1 MSKRKEKILG
11 ELGFTYAGLS
21 GKTQKDFGR
30 GKPFIPFMNI
40 MSNGKIDPK
49 FMGLVDVA
57 PNERQNA
64 VQKGDLFFTTSSETP
79 EEVGM
84 TSVLLEDVGEC
95 YLNSFCFG
103 FRLYNFDDLV
113 PEFAPYLF
121 RGNEV
126 RKQIINLGQGYTRFN
141 LPKTELLKKLRLS
154 LPSENEQKRI
164 SEILTKADSI
174 IEKTQSAIAKYKAI
188 KQGMLQDLFTRGI
201 DLNTNKLR
209 PRYQDAPHL
218 YKESKLGWIPRQ
230 WDCDSIDNL
239 TDKVGSGVT
248 PTGGSEV
255 YKSQGILFLR
265 SQNILYGKLSLI
277 DVAFIPEEI
286 DEMMENS
293 RAKPFDVLLNI
304 TGASIGRCA
313 FFPEELVNANV
324 NQHVCIIRFKT
335 PSKSL
340 AVFASEYL
348 NTDLGQRQMYKAMA
362 VGNREGLN
370 YQQIKAFNFPEIKNP
385 KELEKISSIIES
397 INNKLQTEQTYLQ
410 KMQSLKKGLMED
422 LLSGRKCL
430 NLDFQDEQINQDS
443 KTILQSVNL
452 VNQDA
457 DNYPVNP
464 KIE

>member
-40 MSNGKIDPK
+40 MANGKIDPK
-49 FMGLVDVA
+49 FMGLVEVA

-84 TSVLLEDVGEC
+84 TSVLLEDIGEC

-103 FRLYNFDDLV
+103 FRLYNFDDLI

-141 LPKTELLKKLRLS
+141 LPKTELLKKLKLE
-154 LPSENEQKRI
+154 LPSENEQKKI

-174 IEKTQSAIAKYKAI
+174 IEKTQAAIAKYKAI

-209 PRYQDAPHL
+209 PRYEDAPEL
-218 YKESKLGWIPRQ
+218 YKDSKLGWIPREWEDKELGDVGEVRMCRRVFNYETSDQ
-230 WDCDSIDNL
+230 GDIPFYKIRTFGKQPDAYISKELYDSYRQQFSFPNKGD
-239 TDKVGSGVT
+239 
-248 PTGGSEV
+248 
-255 YKSQGILFLR
+255 ILI
-265 SQNILYGKLSLI
+265 SAAG
-277 DVAFIPEEI
+277 
-286 DEMMENS
+286 
-293 RAKPFDVLLNI
+293 
-304 TGASIGRCA
+304 TIGRT
-313 FFPEELVNANV
+313 
-324 NQHVCIIRFKT
+324 IIYDGT
-335 PSKSL
+335 PSYFQDSNIVWIENNGHL
-340 AVFASEYL
+340 ITNEYL
-348 NTDLGQRQMYKAMA
+348 YQVFQIVEYKTEGGTIQRLYNSILKSALFPCPPKPEQQLITE
-362 VGNREGLN
+362 RLN
-370 YQQIKAFNFPEIKNP
+370 AID
-385 KELEKISSIIES
+385 
-397 INNKLQTEQTYLQ
+397 NKLQTEQTYLQ

-422 LLSGRKCL
+422 LLSGKKQVKVAEEVL
-430 NLDFQDEQINQDS
+430 
-443 KTILQSVNL
+443 TQSEN
-452 VNQDA
+452 
-457 DNYPVNP
+457 
-464 KIE
+464 

>member
-30 GKPFIPFMNI
+30 GKSYIPFMNI

-57 PNERQNA
+57 PNERQNV

-103 FRLYNFDDLV
+103 FRLYNFDDLL

-154 LPSENEQKRI
+154 IPSENEQKRI

-174 IEKTQSAIAKYKAI
+174 IEKTQAAIAKYKAI

-209 PRYQDAPHL
+209 PRYEDAPQL
-218 YKESKLGWIPRQ
+218 YKESKLGMIPREWEVEKIGKIFRFNQ
-230 WDCDSIDNL
+230 GVQCPVELQKLHQGENEVRFIRIIDLTNEGEPPRYIADPGSQYHINSNDLFMVRYGSPGLVGYGYEGVIANNLFRIISTGELEILNSFYRYYLTSINDKLTALSASTTMPAINFDSLN
-239 TDKVGSGVT
+239 
-248 PTGGSEV
+248 
-255 YKSQGILFLR
+255 
-265 SQNILYGKLSLI
+265 KLHVI
-277 DVAFIPEEI
+277 YPQIFEQVEI
-286 DEMMENS
+286 EK
-293 RAKPFDVLLNI
+293 R
-304 TGASIGRCA
+304 
-313 FFPEELVNANV
+313 
-324 NQHVCIIRFKT
+324 
-335 PSKSL
+335 
-340 AVFASEYL
+340 
-348 NTDLGQRQMYKAMA
+348 
-362 VGNREGLN
+362 
-370 YQQIKAFNFPEIKNP
+370 IKAIDK
-385 KELEKISSIIES
+385 
-397 INNKLQTEQTYLQ
+397 KLQTEQNYLQ

-422 LLSGRKCL
+422 LLCGKKQVKVAEEVL
-430 NLDFQDEQINQDS
+430 
-443 KTILQSVNL
+443 TQSEN
-452 VNQDA
+452 
-457 DNYPVNP
+457 
-464 KIE
+464 

>member
-209 PRYQDAPHL
+209 PRYQDAPEL
-218 YKESKLGWIPRQ
+218 YKESKLGMIPRE
-230 WDCDSIDNL
+230 WDEKSLEESTDYVDYRGKTPPKSDFGVFLVTAKNIRFGYIDYEISKEYIREDSFESAMSRGKVKLGDVLFTTEAPLGNVAQIDREDVALAQRVIKYRGFDNL
-239 TDKVGSGVT
+239 LDND
-248 PTGGSEV
+248 
-255 YKSQGILFLR
+255 Y
-265 SQNILYGKLSLI
+265 
-277 DVAFIPEEI
+277 
-286 DEMMENS
+286 
-293 RAKPFDVLLNI
+293 
-304 TGASIGRCA
+304 
-313 FFPEELVNANV
+313 
-324 NQHVCIIRFKT
+324 
-335 PSKSL
+335 L
-340 AVFASEYL
+340 ALCLMSDGF
-348 NTDLGQRQMYKAMA
+348 QRQLFSEATGTTVLGIKGSRLHKLKITIPRLDEQRFIVKRLKA
-362 VGNREGLN
+362 
-370 YQQIKAFNFPEIKNP
+370 ID
-385 KELEKISSIIES
+385 
-397 INNKLQTEQTYLQ
+397 NKLQTEQTYLQ

>member
-40 MSNGKIDPK
+40 MANGKIDPK
-49 FMGLVDVA
+49 FMGLVEVA

-84 TSVLLEDVGEC
+84 TSVLLEDIGEC

-103 FRLYNFDDLV
+103 FRLYNFDDLI

-141 LPKTELLKKLRLS
+141 LPKTELLKKLKLE
-154 LPSENEQKRI
+154 LPSENEQKKI

-174 IEKTQSAIAKYKAI
+174 IEKTQAAIAKYKAI

-209 PRYQDAPHL
+209 PRYQDAPEL
-218 YKESKLGWIPRQ
+218 YKESKLGMIPRE
-230 WDCDSIDNL
+230 WD
-239 TDKVGSGVT
+239 DKS
-248 PTGGSEV
+248 
-255 YKSQGILFLR
+255 
-265 SQNILYGKLSLI
+265 
-277 DVAFIPEEI
+277 
-286 DEMMENS
+286 
-293 RAKPFDVLLNI
+293 
-304 TGASIGRCA
+304 
-313 FFPEELVNANV
+313 
-324 NQHVCIIRFKT
+324 
-335 PSKSL
+335 
-340 AVFASEYL
+340 
-348 NTDLGQRQMYKAMA
+348 
-362 VGNREGLN
+362 
-370 YQQIKAFNFPEIKNP
+370 
-385 KELEKISSIIES
+385 IES
-397 INNKLQTEQTYLQ
+397 IGEIVTGSTPPTARAEYYGDAFLFVSPADIQDNFFIQETGKKLTQSGFDVTRKLPVNSICVVCIGSTIGKMALLAKEGCTNQQINSVICHDPELSFYFFYAMMFYNEPQFRRETGLQAVPIVNKSQFSEFLLPVAEKTEALKIAERLKAIDNKLQTELTYLQ

-422 LLSGRKCL
+422 LLSGRK
-430 NLDFQDEQINQDS
+430 QVKVTEE
-443 KTILQSVNL
+443 VN
-452 VNQDA
+452 A
-457 DNYPVNP
+457 
-464 KIE
+464 